1 MEQRIIEHEPLTDIS
16 SNNRNHDSAGG
27 FIILHR
33 SLREQPWYKN
43 ADYKAVFIELV
54 LRAQFQNTTK
64 TYKGISLSIGR
75 GQVFTCNQQLANDTG
90 ISLSQ
95 VKKAVALFKKLG
107 QIDCQKVSNKGALIT
122 LLNYDKWQRKQ
133 ELERDLNKD
142 PVPALVK
149 TNKGKALPTV
159 STTLVELVRELDLE
173 LQSNNVNKL
182 QLNTSL
188 TPELG
193 FEIFWSCY
201 PKKIG
206 KQPTFKKFSQQFSTA
221 KDSNEFLLKVLT
233 NVLQRY
239 RLEPQTWNP
248 NSKFCLHP
256 STYLNQSRYQ
266 DELVIQEQ
274 YSERFSS
281 THKKASVSMGRATA
295 TTQSAQEV
303 FAVINQL
310 NYS

>member
-1 MEQRIIEHEPLTDIS
+1 MEQRIIEHKSLTDIS

-54 LRAQFQNTTK
+54 LRAQFQTTTK
-64 TYKGISLSIGR
+64 TYKGITLSIGR

-95 VKKAVALFKKLG
+95 VKKAIAVFKKLG

-133 ELERDLNKD
+133 ELDRDLNKAPVPD
-142 PVPALVK
+142 PVKP
-149 TNKGKALPTV
+149 NKGKPLPTV
-159 STTLVELVRELDLE
+159 SNTLLELVRELDLE

-182 QLNTSL
+182 ELHTSL

-193 FEIFWSCY
+193 FEIFWNCY

-256 STYLNQSRYQ
+256 STYLNQARYQ

-274 YSERFSS
+274 YSERFSP
-281 THKKASVSMGRATA
+281 TDKKASVSMGRAAA